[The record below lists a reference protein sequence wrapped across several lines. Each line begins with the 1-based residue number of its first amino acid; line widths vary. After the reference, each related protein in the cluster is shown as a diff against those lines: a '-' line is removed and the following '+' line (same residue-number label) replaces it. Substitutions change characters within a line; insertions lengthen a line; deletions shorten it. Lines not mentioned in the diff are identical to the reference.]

1 MINVTVG
8 KSAQN
13 FYGSFYDTTIQPIAS
28 TASSYAMAFNT
39 TDISKGVV
47 IQDNSKIKILN
58 SGIYN
63 IQFSAQLDRTNSG
76 TDTVDIWLSKN
87 GNNIPQTNTKVTITG
102 GASTA
107 NYVAAW
113 NFLVS
118 ATSNDYYEIRWSATD
133 THCRIVSSASAANP
147 IRPAIPSVIMTVTQV

>member
-28 TASSYAMAFNT
+28 TASSYAMTFNT

-87 GNNIPQTNTKVTITG
+87 GNNIPQTNTEVTITG
-102 GASTA
+102 GALTA
-107 NYVAAW
+107 NCVAA
-113 NFLVS
+113 
-118 ATSNDYYEIRWSATD
+118 
-133 THCRIVSSASAANP
+133 
-147 IRPAIPSVIMTVTQV
+147 